1 LDKEQIPTYYPGDE
15 IVLEVEIKHQPNFRT
30 VRAVFLQ
37 SPERADAI
45 PLKASMSTSNLT
57 VKETRADGTKVSVAR
72 FEKTATRED
81 WVAGIY
87 ELTELLA
94 ETVGALPGESKHGR
108 IVVFDV
114 SDIDMPRLRFEEE
127 AEPFYVVVRRAE
139 LR

>member
-30 VRAVFLQ
+30 IRAVFLQ
-37 SPERADAI
+37 RPEREDAT
-45 PLKASMSTSNLT
+45 PLKASMSTNNMA

-81 WVAGIY
+81 WVPGIY